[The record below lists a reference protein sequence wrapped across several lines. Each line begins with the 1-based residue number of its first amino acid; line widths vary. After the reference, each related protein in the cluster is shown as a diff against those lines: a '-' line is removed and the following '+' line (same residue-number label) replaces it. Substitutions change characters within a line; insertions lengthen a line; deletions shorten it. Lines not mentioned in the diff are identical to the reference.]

1 MERLSLNTKQ
11 EFGNFLIVSTAYIAS
26 YTLVGGFIA
35 PLQTI
40 LFPEFT
46 TSISLLFL
54 PHGVRLLAV
63 HYFGWKAIPLLVPS
77 SYLMWYI
84 TVFGDG
90 IIIDPLQPLASLV
103 ACYVGYK
110 LMSLIIPGPSA
121 HLGRK
126 EWKLLIAAGI
136 LCSFL
141 NGLTNSLLHSASQL
155 SLDLFGYMI
164 GDIFGQMALMLI
176 LIYILKFV
184 RLFKV

>member
-1 MERLSLNTKQ
+1 LERLSLNTRQ
-11 EFGNFLIVSTAYIAS
+11 EFGNLLIVSAAYIAS

-40 LFPEFT
+40 LLPEFT

-63 HYFGWKAIPLLVPS
+63 HYFGWKAIPLLIPS

-84 TVFGDG
+84 TVFGGG
-90 IIIDPLQPLASLV
+90 IAIGPFQPLASLV

-110 LMSLIIPGPSA
+110 LMSLIIPGPPA
-121 HLGRK
+121 RLGRQ
-126 EWKLLIAAGI
+126 EWKLLVAAGI
-136 LCSFL
+136 LSSLL
-141 NGLTNSLLHSASQL
+141 NGVFNSLLQRSAQL
-155 SLDLFGYMI
+155 SLDIVGYMI
-164 GDIFGQMALMLI
+164 GDIFGQIGLMLV
-176 LIYILKFV
+176 LVYILKFV